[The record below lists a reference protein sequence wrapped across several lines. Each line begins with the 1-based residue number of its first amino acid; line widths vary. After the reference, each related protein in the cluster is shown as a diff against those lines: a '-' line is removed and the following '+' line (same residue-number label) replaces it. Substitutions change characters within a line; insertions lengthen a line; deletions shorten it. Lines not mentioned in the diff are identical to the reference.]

1 MIPQTVR
8 KARITGFLALPCF
21 STFSSPK
28 GRSPTPEKTQRNA
41 YTSRIIH
48 FPENLLP
55 VPSTVS
61 RKYSAFPCP
70 ALKIIRRRIPAR
82 KIPPE
87 ISAIL
92 PLLCIPRCV
101 PRLHAA
107 TASRDSHFPEIPL
120 IRLCG
125 ITFAR
130 RSARKATL
138 KITYKRKNSPIN
150 RTVIFPVIL
159 ESSP

>member
-1 MIPQTVR
+1 MVR

-70 ALKIIRRRIPAR
+70 ALKIVVKENPQAE
-82 KIPPE
+82 KSSE
-87 ISAIL
+87 ISNL

-130 RSARKATL
+130 RSARKAAL